1 MKFLKGVPVILLF
14 SICIISFNIK
24 TDNANRVIIYK
35 TRKNYSNNIPIVLS
49 QDKRQII
56 SFPSPSDIKTIL
68 KPKKLKKGYFLDN
81 FGISRNTV
89 FISLS
94 YSEYSKLKQL
104 PNEADFKKM
113 IIDSFPFLEMYD
125 CGDRYQF
132 EKTERQINKII
143 KENKLSQFTKIL

>member
-1 MKFLKGVPVILLF
+1 MYLLF
-14 SICIISFNIK
+14 YYFLFALSVNIK